1 MEPSK
6 KIILMQKNEEK
17 LMLFGSKTIG
27 RRIRKELQDLYNFYN
42 DIEVDIID
50 DNIKVTISEVINDK
64 KQNYSFLITVNYPF
78 EPPKIFYQN
87 KTYLDFLKINYTRKD
102 FLLLKKVSG
111 QDCFCCHSY
120 NCRNN
125 WSPAITLKKIIE
137 EIYIIKKIKRNIIY
151 KICAD
156 IIKKKYLIQD
166 IDLDSWLF

>member
-1 MEPSK
+1 MENSTERTP
-6 KIILMQKNEEK
+6 MQKNEEK
-17 LMLFGSKTIG
+17 LMLIGSKTIG
-27 RRIRKELQDLYNFYN
+27 RRIKKELQDLYNFYN

-50 DNIKVTISEVINDK
+50 DKLTVIITEVIDNK
-64 KQNYSFLITVNYPF
+64 NHKYSFLITTNYPF

-87 KTYLDFLKINYTRKD
+87 KTYLDYLKINYTRKE
-102 FLLLKKVSG
+102 FLFLKKVSG

-137 EIYIIKKIKRNIIY
+137 EIYRIKKIKRDMIN